1 RQKKKKGS
9 KKMAVACG
17 HCDKYSRKWVR
28 YNDVYNFPE
37 RDDDDRDVKDETR
50 ERITLNQFLEKCRA
64 KKTKGELGSSSSSPI
79 YQQSTENNL
88 KDFRK
93 NLVKKKKRKK
103 RFRENSESDTKMS
116 KREMAN
122 VTESELQRIREVRK
136 FASRLNAKEKTIN
149 YNEISLATT
158 SKNNTSDLRVSSLKR
173 VNTRGTDDRKD
184 NCKRRKQIDTKSKP
198 KIKAVTSLI
207 SVRFVKG
214 KQQWRITNA
223 I

>member
-1 RQKKKKGS
+1 
-9 KKMAVACG
+9 
-17 HCDKYSRKWVR
+17 
-28 YNDVYNFPE
+28 
-37 RDDDDRDVKDETR
+37 
-50 ERITLNQFLEKCRA
+50 
-64 KKTKGELGSSSSSPI
+64 
-79 YQQSTENNL
+79 
-88 KDFRK
+88 
-93 NLVKKKKRKK
+93 RKK